1 MDTKKIL
8 LSDASVEA
16 KLAAIAIL
24 LGKEMPKL
32 EALVESVQKMQ
43 GPQGDRGADGKDG
56 KDGPAGRDGLPGRDG
71 QSGKDGVDGADGIDG
86 VSVAS
91 ANIDFDGSLIIS
103 LSDGR
108 EINVGEVVAPGLA
121 EKIKL
126 VTSGGGT
133 SQSVLDSIAALQ
145 ATIASYGT
153 FTSGELPVVG
163 FIEITD
169 AGGTIRKLAV
179 VA

>member
-8 LSDASVEA
+8 LSGASVEA
-16 KLAAIAIL
+16 KLTAIAIL
-24 LGKEMPKL
+24 LGKEMPKM

-71 QSGKDGVDGADGIDG
+71 QSGKDGVDGANGADG

-153 FTSGELPVVG
+153 FTSGALPVVG

>member
-16 KLAAIAIL
+16 KLAAITIL

-32 EALVESVQKMQ
+32 EARVESVQKMQ
-43 GPQGDRGADGKDG
+43 GPQGDRGVAGQAGLNGVDGKDG
-56 KDGPAGRDGLPGRDG
+56 RD
-71 QSGKDGVDGADGIDG
+71 GKDGCDGKDGADGADGADG
-86 VSVAS
+86 VSVTDAR
-91 ANIDFDGSLIIS
+91 IDFDGSLVIV
-103 LSDGR
+103 LSTGR
-108 EINVGEVVAPGLA
+108 EINVGEVVAPDLA

-169 AGGTIRKLAV
+169 AGGAIRKLAV

>member
-8 LSDASVEA
+8 LSGASVEA
-16 KLAAIAIL
+16 KLAALAIL
-24 LGKEMPKL
+24 LGKELPKL

-56 KDGPAGRDGLPGRDG
+56 KDGPAGRDGLPGSDG
-71 QSGKDGVDGADGIDG
+71 QSGKDGVDGVNGVDG

-145 ATIASYGT
+145 AVIASYGT
-153 FTSGELPVVG
+153 FTYGALPVVG